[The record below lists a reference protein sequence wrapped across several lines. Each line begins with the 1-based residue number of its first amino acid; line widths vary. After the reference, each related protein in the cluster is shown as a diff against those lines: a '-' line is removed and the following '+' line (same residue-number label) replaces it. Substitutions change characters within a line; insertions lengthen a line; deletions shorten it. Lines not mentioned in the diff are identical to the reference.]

1 MLVFYKWLYYFKK
14 VFKTLNENL
23 CYDPLKLTFCLYLST
38 FTENNLYPKA
48 IKQRICPS
56 LDAIVE

>member
-1 MLVFYKWLYYFKK
+1 MWLYYFKK
-14 VFKTLNENL
+14 VFKTRCFLNENL

-48 IKQRICPS
+48 IKEYVHP
-56 LDAIVE
+56 